1 MTCCVFLLPLGG
13 STRRNKH
20 GKEYRSALSL
30 HKVVSQPF
38 HGSVQCYYHVI
49 YDIAGVKLG
58 CKNRI
63 KLERQGLEKEKA
75 RKRNMSIAQG
85 VAALVA

>member
-1 MTCCVFLLPLGG
+1 MV
-13 STRRNKH
+13 
-20 GKEYRSALSL
+20 RS
-30 HKVVSQPF
+30 
-38 HGSVQCYYHVI
+38 SVTIILYM
-49 YDIAGVKLG
+49 IAGVKLG
-58 CKNRI
+58 CENRI